1 MCVCVCQPVPP
12 AVIVLSLHVITTK
25 QQGVANKSRSLCCW
39 PRLHHTQTHTHNH
52 NSKPWTALRAGRH
65 KLWWNCQKSCHSRG
79 FQLQWRSRGRQRSV
93 DEKRETDRE
102 RETEHAHTCFS
113 FILEVVSEDR
123 SNYCWH
129 FRGIYCYLARFT
141 VGMKPPEGRVHSFIE
156 LLKEGTSVT
165 EPYFHLCVFLLFQM
179 FY

>member
-1 MCVCVCQPVPP
+1 M
-12 AVIVLSLHVITTK
+12 
-25 QQGVANKSRSLCCW
+25 
-39 PRLHHTQTHTHNH
+39 
-52 NSKPWTALRAGRH
+52 
-65 KLWWNCQKSCHSRG
+65 
-79 FQLQWRSRGRQRSV
+79 

-102 RETEHAHTCFS
+102 RETEHAHTCFL

-123 SNYCWH
+123 SNYWRH

-165 EPYFHLCVFLLFQM
+165 EPHFHLCVFSAFSFRCFINEDLNVTLASLQEKSSLKNVMLGALSGLLIN
-179 FY
+179 YVY